1 MSIFQFISLL
11 LALFATVVTSQRS
24 QECLDAANALAA
36 NERCLNSF
44 LAVTDSISDRTDISI
59 QELNTFC
66 SLDCRD
72 LSSRA
77 VFECQSDANDIPLR
91 ELEVDAFK
99 EILCASNGEESCY
112 DFAVRPPPEFLAARD
127 ALNSSRVCSRQEDDA
142 QTCSPDCI
150 IALQNLVNVGGCCV
164 VELFE
169 LASQL
174 LAMDEIASICILQSN
189 LPEVLETPCQI
200 LGSGVNGGPTT
211 PGSRVNG
218 GPTTPGSGVNGGP
231 TAHGNI
237 HLLLLAVIINIMAF
251 F

>member
-24 QECLDAANALAA
+24 QECLDAVNALAA
-36 NERCLNSF
+36 NERCSNSF

-72 LSSRA
+72 LSSRG

-112 DFAVRPPPEFLAARD
+112 DFAVRPPPEYLAARD

-164 VELFE
+164 VEFFE
-169 LASQL
+169 LASTL
-174 LAMDEIASICILQSN
+174 LGMEREIVSTCILQSN

-200 LGSGVNGGPTT
+200 LGSGVSGPT
-211 PGSRVNG
+211 V
-218 GPTTPGSGVNGGP
+218 
-231 TAHGNI
+231 HGNI
-237 HLLLLAVIINIMAF
+237 YLLLLAAIINIMAF
-251 F
+251 L